1 VGHYYSAVY
10 TSAKNLLLYFVLL
23 IFFIIA
29 ALFLGTYIK
38 ISALPIVTD
47 PVEFTKQYDYE
58 GKPFTEYLGVNIALK
73 GRELL
78 SPYFPYRLLD
88 GTYMS
93 DGKCRHIINNN
104 DGVLVVLREERWLNI
119 DPFWNVFWVEIEKCG
134 EHIGPNMFFGPYR
147 IRAI

>member
-1 VGHYYSAVY
+1 MR

-38 ISALPIVTD
+38 ISTLPIVTD
-47 PVEFTKQYDYE
+47 QVEFTKQYDHK

-88 GTYMS
+88 TTYMS
-93 DGKCRHIINNN
+93 DGRCRHIINK
-104 DGVLVVLREERWLNI
+104 DGVPVVLSEERYLNV
-119 DPFWNVFWVEIEKCG
+119 DPFWNVFWVEIGQCSEPVEPSK
-134 EHIGPNMFFGPYR
+134 FFGPYR
-147 IRAI
+147 IRTI